1 MMILDCVWLRVV
13 ILGGESKISVWVFLP
28 LLQHLLLSFFF
39 FFFSFFFFQFWFDY
53 LYEFLYGFDEF
64 GSKIRTILMILW
76 CVRDDLGLSF
86 SGGFGLFLG
95 WVSWWV
101 LIDFELSFPVGL
113 SWFWVRFSNC
123 FFVDFGLILYWFWV
137 NLLC

>member
-1 MMILDCVWLRVV
+1 M

-39 FFFSFFFFQFWFDY
+39 FFFSFFFFQFRFDY

-76 CVRDDLGLSF
+76 CVRDDFGLSF
-86 SGGFGLFLG
+86 SGGFELFLG
-95 WVSWWV
+95 WVYWRV
-101 LIDFELSFPVGL
+101 CLDFELIYCARLWCLVATLGLVVGWLFSSFIL
-113 SWFWVRFSNC
+113 
-123 FFVDFGLILYWFWV
+123 LILAR
-137 NLLC
+137 